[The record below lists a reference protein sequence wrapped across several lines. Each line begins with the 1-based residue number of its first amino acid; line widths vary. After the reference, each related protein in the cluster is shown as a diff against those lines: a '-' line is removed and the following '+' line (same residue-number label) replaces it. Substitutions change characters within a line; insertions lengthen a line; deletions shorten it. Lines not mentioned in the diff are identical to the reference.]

1 LLNTDQF
8 KTFAL
13 TEEQKNILQNLAPL
27 TKEDK
32 HSERSLKILHSLQLK
47 SSSLSFLVNEEILP
61 NPNLDFGE
69 TKSPYPPLKIKF
81 MEGEQKILR
90 EQAKVQER
98 KLREEEIQEQ
108 KLSIIH
114 SLLNLVQKRKEGQSL
129 NISLPLDS

>member
-1 LLNTDQF
+1 
-8 KTFAL
+8 L

-69 TKSPYPPLKIKF
+69 TKSPYLPLKIKF
-81 MEGEQKILR
+81 LEGEQKTLR
-90 EQAKVQER
+90 EQV
-98 KLREEEIQEQ
+98 KLKEKQIREEEIKEQ
-108 KLSIIH
+108 KFSIIR
-114 SLLNLVQKRKEGQSL
+114 SLLTLAQKRKEGQSL